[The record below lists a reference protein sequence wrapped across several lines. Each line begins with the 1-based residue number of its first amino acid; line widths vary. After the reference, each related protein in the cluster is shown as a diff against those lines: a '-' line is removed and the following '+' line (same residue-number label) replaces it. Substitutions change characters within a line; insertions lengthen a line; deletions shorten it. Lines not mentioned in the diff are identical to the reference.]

1 MVVPLF
7 LTLVYGASAPMA
19 SLQGGVL
26 SPFQRDSGSAFQLL
40 YQTKMFFRINTF
52 LKIVLKY
59 AFLSHSVTDIR
70 FLRGVRDKS

>member
-19 SLQGGVL
+19 SLQGVL

-70 FLRGVRDKS
+70 FLRGVTEKS